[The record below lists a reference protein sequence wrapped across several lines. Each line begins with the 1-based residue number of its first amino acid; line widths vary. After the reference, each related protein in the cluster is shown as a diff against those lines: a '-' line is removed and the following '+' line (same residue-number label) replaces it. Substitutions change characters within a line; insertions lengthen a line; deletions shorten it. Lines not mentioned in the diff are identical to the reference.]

1 MNKTALLFDLIWF
14 VNSKKEFTAR
24 DIANEFNIS
33 VRTAHRYIT
42 DLSDIGIPIYSK
54 QGRNGGYKVLDNQ
67 VYPPILFSKDEIFAI
82 LFSFNYLGNY
92 NNLPFSLSISSVKE
106 KIYSLLPKDT
116 LKEFK
121 ELDNTLQINEYQFKH
136 NTPFLKEIISAAI
149 NKNIVLIQYN
159 SHKSKTDKKIV
170 PIGVYAYNGKW
181 YSPALDIELME
192 YRLYR
197 VDRIIDFKNSM
208 DTYENLMSL
217 KEWLSNYPINNPIE
231 LHVKLNRIAY
241 LECKDIYFLQN
252 DLEYIDNNCYT
263 LKKTIGSNEIPFYTK
278 LLLRLGTNAKVIEP
292 SELINSLKREIMCM
306 YILYD
311 IKSK

>member
-1 MNKTALLFDLIWF
+1 MNKATILFDLIWF

-24 DIANEFNIS
+24 EVANEFNVSI
-33 VRTAHRYIT
+33 RTAHRYIT
-42 DLSDIGIPIYSK
+42 DLSDMGIPIYSK
-54 QGRNGGYKVLDNQ
+54 QGKNGGYKVLANQ

-92 NNLPFSLSISSVKE
+92 NNLPFSLSITSVKE

-121 ELDNTLQINEYQFKH
+121 ELDDSLHINEYRFER
-136 NTPFLKEIISAAI
+136 NTPFLKEIITAAI

-159 SHKSKTDKKIV
+159 SSKSKTDKRIV
-170 PIGVYAYNGKW
+170 PIGVYAYDGKW

-217 KEWLSNYPINNPIE
+217 KEWFYNYPINNPVN
-231 LHVKLNRIAY
+231 LYVQLNKVAY
-241 LECKDIYFLQN
+241 LECTDIYFLQN
-252 DLEYIDNNCYT
+252 DLKCINDNYYT
-263 LKKTIGSNEIPFYTK
+263 LEKTIDLSEIPFYTK
-278 LLLRLGTNAKVIEP
+278 ILLKLGTNAKVIEP
-292 SELINSLKREIMCM
+292 SELVDNLKREIMCM
-306 YILYD
+306 HKLYD

>member
-1 MNKTALLFDLIWF
+1 MNKTAILFDLIWY
-14 VNSKKEFTAR
+14 VNSKKEFTAKEV
-24 DIANEFNIS
+24 ANEFNVS

-54 QGRNGGYKVLDNQ
+54 QGRNGGYVVLDNQ

-92 NNLPFSLSISSVKE
+92 NNLPFNLSITSVKE
-106 KIYSLLPKDT
+106 KIYSLLPKGT

-121 ELDNTLQINEYQFKH
+121 DLGDILQINEYRFKH
-136 NTPFLKEIISAAI
+136 DAPFLKEIITAAI

-159 SHKSKTDKKIV
+159 SSRLKTDKKVV
-170 PIGVYAYNGKW
+170 PLGVYSYDGKW

-208 DTYENLMSL
+208 DIYENLMSL
-217 KEWLSNYPINNPIE
+217 KEWFFNYPINNPVN
-231 LHVKLNRIAY
+231 LYVQLNRAAY
-241 LECKDIYFLQN
+241 LECADIYFLQN
-252 DLEYIDNNCYT
+252 DLKYINDNYYT
-263 LKKTIGSNEIPFYTK
+263 LEKTIDLSEIPFYTK
-278 LLLRLGTNAKVIEP
+278 ILLRLGINAKVIEP
-292 SELINSLKREIMCM
+292 PELVNNLRREIKLM
-306 YILYD
+306 YSLYD
-311 IKSK
+311 INSK

>member
-1 MNKTALLFDLIWF
+1 M
-14 VNSKKEFTAR
+14 R
-24 DIANEFNIS
+24 
-33 VRTAHRYIT
+33 
-42 DLSDIGIPIYSK
+42 
-54 QGRNGGYKVLDNQ
+54 
-67 VYPPILFSKDEIFAI
+67 
-82 LFSFNYLGNY
+82 
-92 NNLPFSLSISSVKE
+92 
-106 KIYSLLPKDT
+106 
-116 LKEFK
+116 K
-121 ELDNTLQINEYQFKH
+121 ELQISH
-136 NTPFLKEIISAAI
+136 PFLKEIISAAI

-159 SHKSKTDKKIV
+159 SPKSKPDKKIV